1 MKQFLFSIALLAALL
16 TVSSGGPRE
25 PASVAASGQA
35 NPSAKPRYTVTDL
48 GTLGDAFS
56 QADGINEHG
65 QVVGKSTFA
74 STLYHA
80 FLWDDGTMTGLGTLP
95 DTERSFAME
104 INDAGQVVGAS
115 LHIDNNSVGYY
126 SAFLWQNGGMQP
138 LGTFGG
144 PQSVAEAINNFGQ
157 VVGSAEITGPPARY
171 HAFLWQ
177 NGAMQDL
184 GTLGGAQSSALD
196 INDVGEIVGQAS
208 TASPTQS
215 HAFLWQNGTMQ
226 DLGGGDSS
234 SAQAINNAR
243 QVVGVSDG
251 RAFLWENGVMQDL
264 DTLGGDTSVA
274 FDINDAGQVVGSAK
288 VDGSRAFL
296 WEDNQM
302 KDLNTLIPAGSGWM
316 LRVAHAINEKG
327 QIAGWGH
334 VGGQAHAFLL
344 TPRLPVLIIP
354 GIAGTYAANAGSDIG
369 WLTQRGVQPSELQV
383 DPLGRVY
390 HDLIQTLKN
399 VGYVEGKD
407 LFVVKYDWRLMP
419 GPLDGNFDGHI
430 NGLDASTL
438 ADNQFNYAVDYLGY
452 YLRQAAE
459 AYRTEYGG
467 ALPQVNIIAHSTG
480 GLVARAY
487 IQSGAYGDEYDAVNH
502 YDLPEVD
509 QFIMIGVP
517 NRGASKAWNPLH
529 DNWIADVAYRAVLSK
544 IINRAYQKV
553 LAGQVIQG
561 PDYNIDRA
569 SITVNGSP
577 SPTLFI
583 EKYVPTLRALLA
595 TYDFINFGSGY
606 VTLNNDPAQR
616 NDTIL
621 DLNAGLD
628 LSPSGDSNSFAS
640 QTETTVIC
648 GASGTT
654 ANLVMERTGTA
665 ANDVLLPFT
674 DFFANDASATDEWF
688 EDLWLAN
695 GGDKTV
701 PLESCQEQF
710 LGDARIDI
718 RLFTGASA
726 DHTGLMS
733 NVDVQSAILDIL
745 KVKYQ
750 AQNISTGTGA
760 SLVNA
765 ISVISDPAETIL
777 VDGQGRRLGY
787 SQATGVLTEIPGSV
801 WFGEADGFG
810 FSSGTVVEP
819 LRLDLTGLGEDHYV
833 MASVELAGKPAG
845 GAVSSGYLAAGETK
859 TTPISLTSC
868 TAKPAK
874 PTLMLPKDGK
884 TVKKRKVWL
893 DWGESGCADSY
904 RVLVREGGPQGRKVE
919 KVKNLPDTIHRTDAL
934 TRGQTYY
941 WRASACNSIGCT
953 KSAWRSFT
961 IKP

>member
-16 TVSSGGPRE
+16 TVSSASPNA
-25 PASVAASGQA
+25 PAEVSASGQA
-35 NPSAKPRYTVTDL
+35 SPPAASRYTITPLDIYPSSINNKGDVVGSSFVRWSDGTLLDL
-48 GTLGDAFS
+48 GNGNYAED
-56 QADGINEHG
+56 
-65 QVVGKSTFA
+65 
-74 STLYHA
+74 
-80 FLWDDGTMTGLGTLP
+80 
-95 DTERSFAME
+95 
-104 INDAGQVVGAS
+104 INDAGQIAGWANAP
-115 LHIDNNSVGYY
+115 IG
-126 SAFLWQNGGMQP
+126 AFLWQNNSMQY
-138 LGTFGG
+138 LGALGNSGSFAT
-144 PQSVAEAINNFGQ
+144 ALNNSGQ
-157 VVGSAEITGPPARY
+157 VVGYSRLPDEVHDR
-171 HAFLWQ
+171 AFLWQ
-177 NGAMQDL
+177 NGAMQNLGVPPGGKNSWASDINDSGQVVGTVEWEDWTKPDRPFLWQGGMQVLPGLGSSHDDWASAINASGQIVGSSGLDSGEIHAVLWQNGAPQDL
-184 GTLGGAQSSALD
+184 GTLGGDYSVAHD
-196 INDVGEIVGQAS
+196 INDHGQIVGKS
-208 TASPTQS
+208 
-215 HAFLWQNGTMQ
+215 
-226 DLGGGDSS
+226 
-234 SAQAINNAR
+234 NA
-243 QVVGVSDG
+243 VNSGSF
-251 RAFLWENGVMQDL
+251 RAFLWENG
-264 DTLGGDTSVA
+264 
-274 FDINDAGQVVGSAK
+274 
-288 VDGSRAFL
+288 
-296 WEDNQM
+296 QM
-302 KDLNTLIPAGSGWM
+302 VDLNTLIPANSGW
-316 LRVAHAINEKG
+316 VIYHASAINNKG
-327 QIAGWGH
+327 QIIGFGVYNGDARTFMLAPG
-334 VGGQAHAFLL
+334 V
-344 TPRLPVLIIP
+344 PVLIVP
-354 GIAGTYAANAGSDIG
+354 GIAGTYAASVSNDMG
-369 WLTQRGVQPSELQV
+369 WLLQRGVHPTALQA
-383 DPLGRVY
+383 DPLGHVY
-390 HDLIQTLKN
+390 DAMIQTFKN
-399 VGYVEGKD
+399 LGYVEGKD

-438 ADNQFNYAVDYLGY
+438 SDNQFNYAVDYLGW
-452 YLRQAAE
+452 YLRQASQEYRAKYGAE
-459 AYRTEYGG
+459 LDA
-467 ALPQVNIIAHSTG
+467 VNIVAHSTG
-480 GLVARAY
+480 GLVVRAY
-487 IQSGAYGDEYDAVNH
+487 IQSAAYGGVYDAGNN
-502 YDLPEVD
+502 YSLPTID
-509 QFIMIGVP
+509 QFIMVGVP
-517 NRGASKAWNPLH
+517 NRGASKAWNPIH

-561 PDYNIDRA
+561 PDHNINLA
-569 SITVNGSP
+569 SITVNGNP

-688 EDLWLAN
+688 EDQWLAN
-695 GGDKTV
+695 GGDETV

-710 LGDARIDI
+710 IGDARIDI
-718 RLFTGASA
+718 RLFTGANT

-733 NVDVQSAILDIL
+733 NALVQSAILDAFQ
-745 KVKYQ
+745 VKYQ
-750 AQNISTGTGA
+750 TQDISTGTGA

-810 FSSGTVVEP
+810 FASGTVVEP
-819 LRLDLTGLGEDHYV
+819 LRLDLTGLGEGHYV

-874 PTLMLPKDGK
+874 PQLTTPKNAK
-884 TVKKRKVWL
+884 TVKKPKVLL
-893 DWGESGCADSY
+893 DWGDVTCADSY
-904 RVLVREGGPQGRKVE
+904 RVLVRLGSKKGTKVVNE
-919 KVKNLPDTIHRTDAL
+919 KNLATSQHTTKKL
-934 TRGQTYY
+934 TKGETYY
-941 WRASACNSIGCT
+941 WRASACNSYGCT
-953 KSAWRSFT
+953 KSAWQSFK